1 LRFLDSNPDWA
12 PPRTIGPFR
21 LYLARAARPL
31 PEPAGPQTWKLA
43 SPHAERSW
51 ILARFAYSPLW
62 RAEAGGRPVP
72 TRRDAAGMLEVEA
85 PGGSGEITLYHR
97 AGSAEKAGATLTIAS
112 AILLALG
119 LVRRRGK
126 YRHVIW

>member
-1 LRFLDSNPDWA
+1 
-12 PPRTIGPFR
+12 
-21 LYLARAARPL
+21 
-31 PEPAGPQTWKLA
+31 
-43 SPHAERSW
+43 
-51 ILARFAYSPLW
+51 
-62 RAEAGGRPVP
+62 
-72 TRRDAAGMLEVEA
+72 MLEVEA

-126 YRHVIW
+126 RISRETVQAIG